1 MSIIFDIETDGF
13 YQDVTKIHCIALKEI
28 GEKDVRLFGPDYIP
42 EALKILQD
50 TDQLIGHNIIQ
61 YDIPVIKKLYP
72 EIKLTDNV
80 LDTINLSMIC
90 FPEYPANQ
98 QSLEAWGNRL
108 GFEKFN
114 PMTGKE
120 YTPEEWKERK
130 KIKDKVWDHY
140 TDEMGAYCKQDV
152 RVTEL
157 VLWQCNIDRV
167 LHIWQIRRPYGS
179 HALPLPATRKNR
191 PTVKRNLLSANWYQS
206 HQ

>member
-28 GEKDVRLFGPDYIP
+28 GEKDVRLFGPDSIP

-50 TDQLIGHNIIQ
+50 ADVLIGHNIIQ

-98 QSLEAWGNRL
+98 
-108 GFEKFN
+108 
-114 PMTGKE
+114 
-120 YTPEEWKERK
+120 
-130 KIKDKVWDHY
+130 H
-140 TDEMGAYCKQDV
+140 
-152 RVTEL
+152 
-157 VLWQCNIDRV
+157 
-167 LHIWQIRRPYGS
+167 
-179 HALPLPATRKNR
+179 
-191 PTVKRNLLSANWYQS
+191 
-206 HQ
+206 